1 MQQIAL
7 RPQRYAA
14 VSGQRQH
21 AIVLIDQ
28 VDTVAVDDKVIDR
41 TQLAFP
47 HNLTTAQIQRR

>member
-28 VDTVAVDDKVIDR
+28 VDTVSVDDKVIDR